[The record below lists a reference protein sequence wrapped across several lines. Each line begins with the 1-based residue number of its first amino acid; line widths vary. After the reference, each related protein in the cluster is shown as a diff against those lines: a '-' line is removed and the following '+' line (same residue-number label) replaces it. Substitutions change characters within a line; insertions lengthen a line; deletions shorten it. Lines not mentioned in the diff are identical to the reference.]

1 MNHTFHEILKI
12 FILKNLS
19 ELIVLK
25 IFIKNKKT
33 ISFEKTFKCN

>member
-33 ISFEKTFKCN
+33 FLLK